1 MKQSMARRGGRGV
14 ILGGLAL
21 LACGAVVPAEAFERS
36 DDGKILVFAG
46 RQEVPVLD
54 PSVKYD
60 WSTRMMQQSLY
71 DALVKY
77 VGDPPEIE
85 PWLAES
91 WKSNEDGTV
100 WTFTLVEGAKFHNG
114 DQVDAEAVKFSYERT
129 LELNKGPAW
138 MLSEF
143 LEKDGIEVVD
153 ERTVRF
159 TLKSPFAPFLSF
171 LPWWYVMNPAE
182 VMANEQDGDL
192 GQAWLTENA
201 AGSGPFKI
209 KRWEQGTLY
218 ELARNQDYWKGWP
231 QAEPL
236 AGVIYKLIRESASQR
251 AALQQGEADIVEGLS
266 SDDFE
271 VVAEMPGIVVENHP
285 GMSTFGIKMNNQ
297 QGPTADV
304 EFRKAIA
311 HAMDYDAFIKIYN
324 GNAKLQ
330 TGPFP
335 FATKGHIDIPDMARL
350 DLDKAKEH
358 LAKSAHPEGGVTLE
372 YVYVQGLEEE
382 RQMGL
387 VLLDN
392 LRELNIELE
401 MVPLTWPNMK
411 ARGESVETA
420 PDLLAIFA
428 TPVSTDP
435 DAVAYQYHKNSWG
448 RYYGTAHYD
457 NPEVWALIE
466 KGRGLTDWDER
477 APIYAEIQQK
487 IAADQPEIFGMLQ
500 NRRWGMR
507 DYVKGFQFSPVRFT
521 GEVDLYPL
529 SIE

>member
-1 MKQSMARRGGRGV
+1 MYLKKFSIAAAAT
-14 ILGGLAL
+14 LAM
-21 LACGAVVPAEAFERS
+21 LAAAPGDAFERNE
-36 DDGKILVFAG
+36 DGKILVFAG
-46 RQEVPVLD
+46 RQPVPVLD

-60 WSTRMMQQSLY
+60 WSTRMMQQSIY
-71 DALVKY
+71 DGLVKY
-77 VGDPPEIE
+77 VGDPPRIE

-91 WKSNEDGTV
+91 WQTNADATV
-100 WTFTLVEGAKFHNG
+100 WTFKLVEGAKFHNG
-114 DQVDAEAVKFSYERT
+114 DPVDAEAVKYSFTRT
-129 LELNKGPAW
+129 LALNKGPAW
-138 MLSEF
+138 MLNEF
-143 LEKDGIEVVD
+143 LDADGVEAVD
-153 ERTVRF
+153 ARTVRF

-171 LPWWYVMNPAE
+171 LPWWYIMNPKE
-182 VMANEQDGDL
+182 VMAHEKDGDM
-192 GQAWLTENA
+192 GQEWLTENA

-218 ELARNQDYWKGWP
+218 ELERNKDYWKGWP
-231 QAEPL
+231 QADPL
-236 AGVIYKLIRESASQR
+236 SGVIYKLIRESASQR
-251 AALQQGEADIVEGLS
+251 AALQKGEADIVEGLS
-266 SDDFE
+266 SDDFD
-271 VVAEMPGIVVENHP
+271 VVAKLPGIVVENHP
-285 GMSTFGIKMNNQ
+285 GMTTFGLKMNNQ
-297 QGPTADV
+297 RGATADV
-304 EFRKAIA
+304 NMRKAIA
-311 HAMDYDAFIKIYN
+311 HAMDYDAFLKIYN

-335 FATKGHIDIPDMARL
+335 FATQGHVDLDVPRL
-350 DLDKAKEH
+350 DLARAKEY
-358 LAKSAHPEGGVTLE
+358 LAKTDHPNGGITLK

-392 LRELNIELE
+392 LRDLNIELE

-411 ARGESVETA
+411 ALGEDVETS

-448 RYYGTAHYD
+448 QYFGTSYY
-457 NPEVWALIE
+457 NNEEVWELVNKA
-466 KGRGLTDWDER
+466 RSMANWVDR
-477 APIYAEIQQK
+477 APIYAKVQQM
-487 IAADQPEIFGMLQ
+487 ILDDQPEIFGMLA

>member
-1 MKQSMARRGGRGV
+1 MYLKKFSIAAAAT
-14 ILGGLAL
+14 LAM
-21 LACGAVVPAEAFERS
+21 LAAAPGDAFERNE
-36 DDGKILVFAG
+36 DGKILVFAG
-46 RQEVPVLD
+46 RQPVPVLD

-60 WSTRMMQQSLY
+60 WSTRMMQQSIY
-71 DALVKY
+71 DGLVKY
-77 VGDPPEIE
+77 VGDPPRIE

-91 WKSNEDGTV
+91 WQTNADATV
-100 WTFTLVEGAKFHNG
+100 WTFKLVEGAKFHNG
-114 DQVDAEAVKFSYERT
+114 DPVDAEAVKYSFTRT
-129 LELNKGPAW
+129 LALNKGPAW
-138 MLSEF
+138 MLNEF
-143 LEKDGIEVVD
+143 LDADGVEAVD
-153 ERTVRF
+153 ARTVRF

-171 LPWWYVMNPAE
+171 LPWWYIMNPKE
-182 VMANEQDGDL
+182 VMAHEKDGDM
-192 GQAWLTENA
+192 GQEWLTENA

-218 ELARNQDYWKGWP
+218 ELERNKDYWKGWP
-231 QAEPL
+231 QADPL
-236 AGVIYKLIRESASQR
+236 SGVIYKLIRESASQR
-251 AALQQGEADIVEGLS
+251 AALQKGEADIVEGLS
-266 SDDFE
+266 SDDFD
-271 VVAEMPGIVVENHP
+271 VVAKLPGIVVENHP
-285 GMSTFGIKMNNQ
+285 GMTTFGLKMNNQ
-297 QGPTADV
+297 RGATADV
-304 EFRKAIA
+304 NMRKAIA
-311 HAMDYDAFIKIYN
+311 HAMDYDAFLKIYN

-335 FATKGHIDIPDMARL
+335 FATQGHVDLDVPRL
-350 DLDKAKEH
+350 DLARAKEY
-358 LAKSAHPEGGVTLE
+358 LAKTDHPNGGITLK

-392 LRELNIELE
+392 LKDLNIELE

-411 ARGESVETA
+411 ALGEDVETS

-448 RYYGTAHYD
+448 QYFGTSYY
-457 NPEVWALIE
+457 NNEEVWELVNKA
-466 KGRGLTDWDER
+466 RSMANWVDR
-477 APIYAEIQQK
+477 APIYAKVQQM
-487 IAADQPEIFGMLQ
+487 ILDDQPEIFGMLA

>member
-1 MKQSMARRGGRGV
+1 MYLKKLSIAAAAT
-14 ILGGLAL
+14 LAM
-21 LACGAVVPAEAFERS
+21 LAAAPGDAFERNE
-36 DDGKILVFAG
+36 DGKILVFAG
-46 RQEVPVLD
+46 RQPVPVLD

-60 WSTRMMQQSLY
+60 WSTRMMQQSIY
-71 DALVKY
+71 DGLVKY
-77 VGDPPEIE
+77 VGDPPRIE

-91 WKSNEDGTV
+91 WQTNADATV
-100 WTFTLVEGAKFHNG
+100 WTFKLVEGAKFHNG
-114 DQVDAEAVKFSYERT
+114 DPVDAEAVKYSFTRT
-129 LELNKGPAW
+129 LALNKGPAW
-138 MLSEF
+138 MLNEF
-143 LEKDGIEVVD
+143 LDADGVEAVD
-153 ERTVRF
+153 ARTVRF

-171 LPWWYVMNPAE
+171 LPWWYIMNPKE
-182 VMANEQDGDL
+182 VMAHEKDGDM
-192 GQAWLTENA
+192 GQEWLTENA

-218 ELARNQDYWKGWP
+218 ELERNKDYWKGWP
-231 QAEPL
+231 QADPL
-236 AGVIYKLIRESASQR
+236 SGVIYKLIRESASQR
-251 AALQQGEADIVEGLS
+251 AALQKGEADIVEGLS
-266 SDDFE
+266 SDDFD
-271 VVAEMPGIVVENHP
+271 VVAKLPGIVVENHP
-285 GMSTFGIKMNNQ
+285 GMTTFGLKMNNQ
-297 QGPTADV
+297 RGATADV
-304 EFRKAIA
+304 NMRKAIA
-311 HAMDYDAFIKIYN
+311 HAMDYDAFLKIYN

-335 FATKGHIDIPDMARL
+335 FATQGHVDLDVPRL
-350 DLDKAKEH
+350 DLARAKEY
-358 LAKSAHPEGGVTLE
+358 LAKTDHPNGGITLK

-392 LRELNIELE
+392 LKDLNIELE

-411 ARGESVETA
+411 ALGEDVETS

-448 RYYGTAHYD
+448 QYFGTSYY
-457 NPEVWALIE
+457 NNEEVWELVNKA
-466 KGRGLTDWDER
+466 RSMANWVDR
-477 APIYAEIQQK
+477 APIYAKIQQM
-487 IAADQPEIFGMLQ
+487 ILDDQPEIFGMLA

>member
-1 MKQSMARRGGRGV
+1 MYLKKLSIAAAAT
-14 ILGGLAL
+14 LAM
-21 LACGAVVPAEAFERS
+21 LAAAPGDAFERNE
-36 DDGKILVFAG
+36 DGKILVFAG
-46 RQEVPVLD
+46 RQPVPVLD

-60 WSTRMMQQSLY
+60 WSTRMMQQSIY
-71 DALVKY
+71 DGLVKY
-77 VGDPPEIE
+77 VGDPPRIE

-91 WKSNEDGTV
+91 WQTNADATV
-100 WTFTLVEGAKFHNG
+100 WTFKLVEGAKFHNG
-114 DQVDAEAVKFSYERT
+114 DPVDAEAVKYSFTRT
-129 LELNKGPAW
+129 LALNKGPAW
-138 MLSEF
+138 MLNEF
-143 LEKDGIEVVD
+143 LDADGVEAVD
-153 ERTVRF
+153 ARTVRF

-171 LPWWYVMNPAE
+171 LPWWYIMNPKE
-182 VMANEQDGDL
+182 VMAHEKDGDM
-192 GQAWLTENA
+192 GQEWLTENA

-218 ELARNQDYWKGWP
+218 ELERNKDYWKGWP
-231 QAEPL
+231 QADPL
-236 AGVIYKLIRESASQR
+236 SGVIYKLIRESASQR
-251 AALQQGEADIVEGLS
+251 AALQKGEADIVEGLS
-266 SDDFE
+266 SDDFD
-271 VVAEMPGIVVENHP
+271 VVAKLPGIVVENHP
-285 GMSTFGIKMNNQ
+285 GMTTFGLKMNNQ
-297 QGPTADV
+297 RGATADV
-304 EFRKAIA
+304 NMRKAIA
-311 HAMDYDAFIKIYN
+311 HAMDYDAFLKIYN

-335 FATKGHIDIPDMARL
+335 FATQGHVDLDVPRL
-350 DLDKAKEH
+350 DLARAKEY
-358 LAKSAHPEGGVTLE
+358 LAKTDHPNGGITLK

-392 LRELNIELE
+392 LKDLNIELE

-411 ARGESVETA
+411 ALGEDVETS

-448 RYYGTAHYD
+448 QYFGTSYY
-457 NPEVWALIE
+457 NNEEVWELVNKA
-466 KGRGLTDWDER
+466 RSMANWVDR
-477 APIYAEIQQK
+477 APIYAKVQQM
-487 IAADQPEIFGMLQ
+487 ILDDQPEIFGMLA

>member
-1 MKQSMARRGGRGV
+1 MYLKKFSIAAAAT
-14 ILGGLAL
+14 LAM
-21 LACGAVVPAEAFERS
+21 LAAAPGDAFERNE
-36 DDGKILVFAG
+36 DGKILVFAG
-46 RQEVPVLD
+46 RQPVPVLD

-60 WSTRMMQQSLY
+60 WSTRMMQQSIY
-71 DALVKY
+71 DGLVKY
-77 VGDPPEIE
+77 VGDPPRIE

-91 WKSNEDGTV
+91 WQTNADATV
-100 WTFTLVEGAKFHNG
+100 WTFKLVEGAKFHNG
-114 DQVDAEAVKFSYERT
+114 DPVDAEAVKYSFTRT
-129 LELNKGPAW
+129 LALNKGPAW
-138 MLSEF
+138 MLNEF
-143 LEKDGIEVVD
+143 LDADGVEAVD
-153 ERTVRF
+153 ARTVRF

-171 LPWWYVMNPAE
+171 LPWWYIMNPKE
-182 VMANEQDGDL
+182 VMAHEKDGDM
-192 GQAWLTENA
+192 GQEWLTENA

-218 ELARNQDYWKGWP
+218 ELERNKDYWKGWP
-231 QAEPL
+231 QADPL
-236 AGVIYKLIRESASQR
+236 SGVIYKLIRESASQR
-251 AALQQGEADIVEGLS
+251 AALQKGEADIVEGLS
-266 SDDFE
+266 SDDFD
-271 VVAEMPGIVVENHP
+271 VVAKLPGIVVENHP
-285 GMSTFGIKMNNQ
+285 GMTTFGLKMNNQ
-297 QGPTADV
+297 RGATADV
-304 EFRKAIA
+304 NMRKAIA
-311 HAMDYDAFIKIYN
+311 HAMDYDAFLKIYN

-335 FATKGHIDIPDMARL
+335 FATQGHVDLDVPRL
-350 DLDKAKEH
+350 DLARAKEY
-358 LAKSAHPEGGVTLE
+358 LAKTDHPNGGITLK

-392 LRELNIELE
+392 LRDLNIELE

-411 ARGESVETA
+411 ALGEDVETS

-448 RYYGTAHYD
+448 QYFGTSYY
-457 NPEVWALIE
+457 NNEEVWELVNKA
-466 KGRGLTDWDER
+466 RSMANWVDR
-477 APIYAEIQQK
+477 APIYAKIQQM
-487 IAADQPEIFGMLQ
+487 ILDDQPEIFGMLA

>member
-1 MKQSMARRGGRGV
+1 MYLKKFSIAAAAT
-14 ILGGLAL
+14 LAM
-21 LACGAVVPAEAFERS
+21 LAAAPGDAFERNE
-36 DDGKILVFAG
+36 DGKILVFAG
-46 RQEVPVLD
+46 RQPVPVLD

-60 WSTRMMQQSLY
+60 WSTRMMQQSIY
-71 DALVKY
+71 DGLVKY
-77 VGDPPEIE
+77 VGDPPRIE

-91 WKSNEDGTV
+91 WQTNADATV
-100 WTFTLVEGAKFHNG
+100 WTFKLVEGAKFHNG
-114 DQVDAEAVKFSYERT
+114 DPVDAEAVKYSFTRT
-129 LELNKGPAW
+129 LALNKGPAW
-138 MLSEF
+138 MLNEF
-143 LEKDGIEVVD
+143 LDADGVEAVD
-153 ERTVRF
+153 ARTVRF

-171 LPWWYVMNPAE
+171 LPWWYIMNPKE
-182 VMANEQDGDL
+182 VMAHEKDGDM
-192 GQAWLTENA
+192 GQEWLTENA

-218 ELARNQDYWKGWP
+218 ELERNKDYWKGWP
-231 QAEPL
+231 QADPL
-236 AGVIYKLIRESASQR
+236 SGVIYKLIRESASQR
-251 AALQQGEADIVEGLS
+251 AALQKGEADIVEGLS
-266 SDDFE
+266 SDDFD
-271 VVAEMPGIVVENHP
+271 VVAKLPGIVVENHP
-285 GMSTFGIKMNNQ
+285 GMTTFGLKMNNQ
-297 QGPTADV
+297 RGATADV
-304 EFRKAIA
+304 NMRKAIA
-311 HAMDYDAFIKIYN
+311 HAMDYDAFLKIYN

-335 FATKGHIDIPDMARL
+335 FATQGHVDLDVPRL
-350 DLDKAKEH
+350 DLARAKEY
-358 LAKSAHPEGGVTLE
+358 LAKTDHPNGGITLK

-392 LRELNIELE
+392 LRDLNIELE

-411 ARGESVETA
+411 ALGEDVETS

-448 RYYGTAHYD
+448 QYFGTSYY
-457 NPEVWALIE
+457 NNEEVWELVNKA
-466 KGRGLTDWDER
+466 RSMANWVDR
-477 APIYAEIQQK
+477 APIYAKVQQM
-487 IAADQPEIFGMLQ
+487 ILDDQPEIFGMLA

-507 DYVKGFQFSPVRFT
+507 DYVKGFQFRPVRFT